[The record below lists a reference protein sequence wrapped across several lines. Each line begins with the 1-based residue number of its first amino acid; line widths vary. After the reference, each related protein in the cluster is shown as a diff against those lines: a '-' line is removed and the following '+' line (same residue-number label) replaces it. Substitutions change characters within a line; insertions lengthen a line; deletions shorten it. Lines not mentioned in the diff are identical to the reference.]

1 MSRLDTQLVALSSE
15 TTSPTYI
22 TDPAAFRTYVDEPNT
37 HLFVHRERADGVPG
51 VVELTDSGDLERT
64 DWTVNGFAVTGHFD
78 REAFDDQ
85 LSVPVDEVL
94 SRTPLTAADFPVSFF
109 KVIAVDPA
117 LRSRGIGTEL
127 GAKAVAPLFADPPAI
142 VVAWVR
148 DNPAN
153 RKLIAQYANSRIA
166 TFESY
171 FDDDWDCPECG
182 FDADCRCDVEM
193 YAYFGD
199 ERDQDVY
206 AANTRTET
214 EAEGETGTEAT
225 AE

>member
-1 MSRLDTQLVALSSE
+1 MSRLDTQLVELSSE

-22 TDPAAFRTYVDEPNT
+22 TDPERFQPYVTDPEM

-51 VVELTDSGDLERT
+51 VVEVTDESDLGRT
-64 DWTVNGFAVTGHFD
+64 DWTVNGFAVTGRFD

-94 SRTPLTAADFPVSFF
+94 ARTPLTEADFPVSFF
-109 KVIAVDPA
+109 KVIAVDPEM
-117 LRSRGIGTEL
+117 RSRGIGTEL
-127 GAKAVAPLFADPPAI
+127 GAKAVAPLFAAPPAI

-153 RKLIAQYANSRIA
+153 RKLVEQYANSRIA
-166 TFESY
+166 TFECY

-199 ERDQDVY
+199 ARDQKVY
-206 AANTRTET
+206 AANTAAENEPET
-214 EAEGETGTEAT
+214 EAAVE
-225 AE
+225 